1 MNFVLKD
8 WIQVNSNGELVA
20 ASGASGVSISA
31 DKRVATIPGFGTV
44 DISKGKDNAVIRL
57 SVDFNDTDTIAL
69 ESSGGYVTGVEAL
82 YGATNGKLT
91 FTATTKYAK
100 IIGGSGADSITLDDS
115 AASIDLGAG
124 NDTVSLGTAASNVTL
139 GSGADLIQVQ
149 AAATTHGKVADYNF
163 AEGDVISLNGALDA
177 DKVSVM
183 ANNGEVVLDGGTN
196 LDIMSTNNDGVYAA
210 KFTKGSITDLSGD
223 VTYFTAAQGSGKVNI
238 DASRSEFAVIDASLS
253 TGANIVSGAGADSIS
268 LGGAGADTIVIGK
281 SSGADFVH
289 GFDAKDVLRF
299 VGGSLDKLEYDTSTK
314 TLTFVDST
322 VKFDNSLTNDSGVSL
337 TANVAFGDADA
348 ESVALANAT
357 NVTLKQ
363 ADAVKGYVGFSDG
376 STVLEVSKSVDLT
389 DTAHFANIA
398 NVSVNGN
405 TEAATVIGAL
415 KSVDA
420 TAATG
425 TVNVLSTEKDAN
437 ITLATAKKSADT
449 VWIGSTDVTVDNFT
463 AGFGKTADTLVLY
476 DVSDVKDITVN
487 GSVVTAGSAKI
498 TMTGVSD
505 SIAAN
510 VVLKGGVAKKIVVSN
525 GDVKLNKDS
534 LNLDVIATSKK
545 NATLEIGAD
554 VTDGGKKDVT
564 INLNDEKYADSFKD
578 VSSAS
583 TVGTTNIIGSATVEG
598 ATITVT
604 GNGAHNIWAANTGA
618 NTITLGGGKNSV
630 WYNAID
636 GKDTV
641 TGFTADDTV
650 LLYGGEMVGSS
661 AINSAYKITFDGTDV
676 KFASGDSALALK
688 GLTAGNTFNV
698 VDNAGDTYKVQLGTT
713 GTAGATGT
721 VSTLTYDKD
730 TKFYVVNS
738 VSTVDSTT
746 LNVSGHD
753 ASETVALVVNGDA
766 NGNIIAGN
774 VDEINASGTDA
785 KTLLVGSASAT
796 TTLIGGKTENYFW
809 GGGDKSDIMKG
820 SLTALDTFWFGT
832 IDGKDTA
839 NNVNADDRV
848 YLYDVNSADINT
860 IAKLSID
867 ESSHSADLSLEGGA
881 ILGINASSV
890 SDFDSIVFRTG
901 DGVDFTYDKESKTFV
916 KKS

>member
-1 MNFVLKD
+1 MAFVLKD
-8 WIQVNSNGELVA
+8 CIQVNSNGELVA
-20 ASGASGVSISA
+20 ASGASGVSISV

-57 SVDFNDTDTIAL
+57 SVDFNDTITL
-69 ESSGGYVTGVEAL
+69 ENSGDYVTGVEAL

-91 FTATTKYAK
+91 FTAPTDYVK
-100 IIGGSGADSITLDDS
+100 IIGGSGADSITLGDS

-124 NDTVSLGTAASNVTL
+124 NDVVSLGTGASNVTL
-139 GSGADLIQVQ
+139 GSGADLIQVKAE
-149 AAATTHGKVADYNF
+149 AAAYGKVADYNF
-163 AEGDVISLNGALDA
+163 AEGDVISLDVALAA

-183 ANNGEVVLDGGTN
+183 ADTGEVTLDGGNN
-196 LDIMSTNNDGVYAA
+196 LDIMSTKNEGVYAA
-210 KFTKGSITDLSGD
+210 KFTKGSITGLSGD

-238 DASRSEFAVIDASLS
+238 DASRSEIAVIDASRS

-268 LGGAGADTIVIGK
+268 LGGNGADTIVIGK

-299 VGGSLDKLEYDTSTK
+299 VGGSINDLSYDDTTGVV
-314 TLTFVDST
+314 TFADST
-322 VKFDNSLTNDSGVSL
+322 VSLSGATSGDL
-337 TANVAFGDADA
+337 TANIAIGDADA
-348 ESVALANAT
+348 EKFLFAGT
-357 NVTLKQ
+357 GTTTLT
-363 ADAVKGYVGFSDG
+363 AVSGVKGYVGLSDG
-376 STVLEVSKSVDLT
+376 STVLKVSKSVDLT

-398 NVSVNGN
+398 NVEVSGN

-415 KSVDA
+415 KSVNA
-420 TAATG
+420 NAATG

-437 ITLATAKKSADT
+437 ITLQNGATTYADT
-449 VWIGSTDVTVDNFT
+449 VWIGSGSTDVTVTNFT

-525 GDVKLNKDS
+525 DDVTLDKDS
-534 LNLDVIATSKK
+534 LDLDVLSTSKK
-545 NATLEIGAD
+545 NATLNVAAS
-554 VTDGGKKDVT
+554 VTDGGKNVVS
-564 INLNDEKYADSFKD
+564 INLNDEKYADSFKN
-578 VSSAS
+578 VSSTSDA
-583 TVGTTNIIGSATVEG
+583 GTTNIIGSATVEG
-598 ATITVT
+598 ATITV
-604 GNGAHNIWAANTGA
+604 NGDGDHNIWAANTGA
-618 NTITLGGGKNSV
+618 NTITLGGNGKKSV

-676 KFASGDSALALK
+676 KFASGDSALVLESIT
-688 GLTAGNTFNV
+688 GTTFNV
-698 VDNAGDTYKVQLGTT
+698 MDNAGDTYKVRLADSGNK
-713 GTAGATGT
+713 
-721 VSTLTYDKD
+721 LTYDKD
-730 TKFYVVNS
+730 TKFYVAS
-738 VSTVDSTT
+738 SAATT
-746 LNVSGHD
+746 LNVSGYD

-774 VDEINASGTDA
+774 VTEIDAGASSA
-785 KTLLVGSASAT
+785 KTLLVGSASAV

-809 GGGDKSDIMKG
+809 GGSKDSDTMVG
-820 SLTALDTFWFGT
+820 SLTAFDTFWFGT

>member
-1 MNFVLKD
+1 MAFALNR
-8 WIQVNSNGELVA
+8 WIQVNGSGELEA
-20 ASGASGVSISA
+20 AAGASGVSISA

-57 SVDFNDTDTIAL
+57 SVDFNDIITLGNDDASV
-69 ESSGGYVTGVEAL
+69 SSVEAL

-91 FTATTKYAK
+91 FTATDKYAK
-100 IIGGSGADSITLDDS
+100 IIGGSGADSITLGDS
-115 AASIDLGAG
+115 TASIDLGAG
-124 NDTVSLGTAASNVTL
+124 NDTVSLGTGASNVTL
-139 GSGADLIQVQ
+139 GSGADLIQVKAD
-149 AAATTHGKVADYNF
+149 AAANGKVADYNF
-163 AEGDVISLNGALDA
+163 AEGDAIALDVALAA

-183 ANNGEVVLDGGTN
+183 ANDGEVSLDGGTALN
-196 LDIMSTNNDGVYAA
+196 IMSTKKDGVYAA
-210 KFTKGSITDLSGD
+210 KFTEGSITDLLDYD
-223 VTYFTAAQGSGKVNI
+223 VTYFTAAEGSGKVNI
-238 DASRSEFAVIDASLS
+238 DASGSEIAVIDASKS
-253 TGANIVSGAGADSIS
+253 TGANIVSGAGADTIS

-289 GFDAKDVLRF
+289 GFGANDVLRF
-299 VGGSLDKLEYDTSTK
+299 VGGSLDKLEYGKTAK
-314 TLTFVDST
+314 TLTFVDSK
-322 VKFDNSLTNDSGVSL
+322 VEFDVAPSNGVDSL

-348 ESVALANAT
+348 ESVALANKTGAK
-357 NVTLKQ
+357 LKQ

-420 TAATG
+420 SGAG
-425 TVNVLSTEKDAN
+425 KTVNVWSTEKDAN
-437 ITLATAKKSADT
+437 ISLKADNTNADT
-449 VWIGSTDVTVDNFT
+449 VWIGSGSTEVKLS
-463 AGFGKTADTLVLY
+463 GFETGFDATADTLVLY
-476 DVSDVKDITVN
+476 DVSDVKDISVN
-487 GSVVTAGSAKI
+487 GNVVTAGSAKI
-498 TMTGVSD
+498 EMAGVSD

-525 GDVKLNKDS
+525 DDVTLNKDS
-534 LNLDVIATSKK
+534 LDLDVLSTSKK
-545 NATLEIGAD
+545 NATLNVAAN
-554 VTDGGKKDVT
+554 VTDGGKNVVS

-583 TVGTTNIIGSATVEG
+583 SAGTTNIIGSATVEG

-604 GNGAHNIWAANTGA
+604 GAGDHNIWAANTGA

-713 GTAGATGT
+713 GTT
-721 VSTLTYDKD
+721 STLTYDKD

-785 KTLLVGSASAT
+785 KTLLVGSASAA
-796 TTLIGGKTENYFW
+796 TTLIGGKTKNYFW
-809 GGGDKSDIMKG
+809 GGGDKSDVMEG
-820 SLTALDTFWFGT
+820 SLTAFDTFWFGT

-839 NNVNADDRV
+839 NKVNADDRV